1 MAKQNLHNKI
11 LWLILKKPYLY
22 CLKHN
27 KGEDCVALIQVH
39 LGVADTLLRNQER
52 TVEKPFYTCSACQW
66 TGDEEKFSTKILS
79 IMYRPK
85 HDNIQAF
92 KQIKCP
98 KCRSLV
104 TIVFETLDGT
114 LAK

>member
-1 MAKQNLHNKI
+1 MKDS
-11 LWLILKKPYLY
+11 Y
-22 CLKHN
+22 
-27 KGEDCVALIQVH
+27 V
-39 LGVADTLLRNQER
+39 
-52 TVEKPFYTCSACQW
+52 CSTCQW
-66 TGDEEKFSTKILS
+66 AGEETKFSTKILS

-98 KCRSLV
+98 KCHNLV
-104 TIVFETLDGT
+104 TIVFETLDGS

>member
-1 MAKQNLHNKI
+1 M
-11 LWLILKKPYLY
+11 KP
-22 CLKHN
+22 
-27 KGEDCVALIQVH
+27 Q
-39 LGVADTLLRNQER
+39 
-52 TVEKPFYTCSACQW
+52 YTCSSCEHS
-66 TGDEEKFSTKILS
+66 GDESRFITKVLS

-98 KCRSLV
+98 KCSNLV
-104 TIVFETLDGT
+104 TIIFETLDGT

>member
-1 MAKQNLHNKI
+1 MKES
-11 LWLILKKPYLY
+11 Y
-22 CLKHN
+22 
-27 KGEDCVALIQVH
+27 V
-39 LGVADTLLRNQER
+39 
-52 TVEKPFYTCSACQW
+52 CSSCQW
-66 TGDEEKFSTKILS
+66 QGDEAKFSTKILS

-85 HDNIQAF
+85 HENIQAF

-98 KCRSLV
+98 KCHNLV